1 MVLCIYV
8 KTCWGQ
14 VKMVAIFKIYG
25 ITSHKWTEKKKKIEQ
40 LLIQSHPFALT
51 WQNNVKSDNNVT
63 NNI

>member
-25 ITSHKWTEKKKKIEQ
+25 ITSHKWTEKKKKLNNFSYSRIH
-40 LLIQSHPFALT
+40 LHSHDKT
-51 WQNNVKSDNNVT
+51 M
-63 NNI
+63 